1 MRQWLLPFGLL
12 AALLGAGCGGKSPG
26 GTPESVAQAFA
37 DAMARGDTA
46 KAADLCDYVTEA
58 RQQNENWDEIPSGQR
73 GQIIGKLKESKRAEL
88 ESLRGSFTSGM
99 KAGSPQVT
107 GASATVT
114 LQGGQG
120 TVTLQLQQS
129 DGVWGVTGIRG
140 VALSQ

>member
-1 MRQWLLPFGLL
+1 
-12 AALLGAGCGGKSPG
+12 
-26 GTPESVAQAFA
+26 
-37 DAMARGDTA
+37 
-46 KAADLCDYVTEA
+46 
-58 RQQNENWDEIPSGQR
+58 
-73 GQIIGKLKESKRAEL
+73 
-88 ESLRGSFTSGM
+88 
-99 KAGSPQVT
+99 VT